1 MDVDIDYDNLD
12 VGAVMDQV
20 KKAAASRPP
29 APGREERSRP
39 PVSPGAPP
47 ASGGPASP
55 PPGPLGFKA
64 RLKAKALKAM
74 APFFPVIRL
83 FALPLHEEIQAA
95 VRSLDR
101 TNRELDARTA
111 AAGLRFRDL
120 DRAMEYIKLLHTL
133 NHNLVLEVTKL
144 RVELEGLKS
153 RARVLEKDFEYAG
166 RRQKTLEGRVLR

>member
-12 VGAVMDQV
+12 VGAIMDQV
-20 KKAAASRPP
+20 KKTAASRPP
-29 APGREERSRP
+29 EPGREEPLAAPASSGGP
-39 PVSPGAPP
+39 PVSGGAAPQPSGPP
-47 ASGGPASP
+47 
-55 PPGPLGFKA
+55 GFKA

-83 FALPLHEEIQAA
+83 FALPLHEELQAV

-144 RVELEGLKS
+144 RIELDGLKS

-166 RRQKTLEGRVLR
+166 RRQKALEDRVLR